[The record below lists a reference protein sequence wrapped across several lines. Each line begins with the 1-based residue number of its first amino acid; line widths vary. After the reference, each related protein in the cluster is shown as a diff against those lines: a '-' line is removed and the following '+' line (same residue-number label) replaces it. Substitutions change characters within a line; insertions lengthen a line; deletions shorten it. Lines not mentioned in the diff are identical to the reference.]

1 MKNPNTPMPSGAMN
15 DAAAM
20 PPGMPPAM
28 PAEGEVMLS
37 VPKSTFDQLH
47 GIVVQ
52 LAEAIDALALNVE
65 QQAMEAGDVMP
76 PAMPPGE
83 MAADADL
90 AAFAEE
96 LSRANV

>member
-1 MKNPNTPMPSGAMN
+1 MKNPNPPMPSEAIT

-20 PPGMPPAM
+20 PPAM
-28 PAEGEVMLS
+28 PSEGEVMMS
-37 VPKSTFDQLH
+37 IPKSTFDQLH

-52 LAEAIDALALNVE
+52 LAEAIDALAMNVE
-65 QQAMEAGDVMP
+65 QQAMESGDVAMP
-76 PAMPPGE
+76 PMPPGE

-96 LSRANV
+96 LSRGTM

>member
-15 DAAAM
+15 DAATM

-28 PAEGEVMLS
+28 PSEGEVMLS

-52 LAEAIDALALNVE
+52 LAEAIDALAMNVE
-65 QQAMEAGDVMP
+65 QQAMEAGDVPMP
-76 PAMPPGE
+76 PAPGE
-83 MAADADL
+83 SPADADL

-96 LSRANV
+96 LSRGNV